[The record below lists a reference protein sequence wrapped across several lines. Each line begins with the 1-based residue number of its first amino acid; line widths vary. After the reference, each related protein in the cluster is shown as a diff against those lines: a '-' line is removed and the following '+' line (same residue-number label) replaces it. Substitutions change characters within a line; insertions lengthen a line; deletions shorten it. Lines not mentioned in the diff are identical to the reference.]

1 MFKNDKLIK
10 ALNKEQKFARQFIIA
25 AVLVIAVNGNALIF
39 IMQKIDSLPNAYWI
53 QLGIIPLLLA
63 MMVFYYFRIHKKNM
77 KNIRDNFER
86 EMLSENDDKK

>member
-10 ALNKEQKFARQFIIA
+10 ALNKEQKFARQFVIA
-25 AVLVIAVNGNALIF
+25 AVLVVAINGNALIF
-39 IMQKIDSLPNAYWI
+39 IMQKIDSLPKAYWI

-63 MMVFYYFRIHKKNM
+63 MMIFYYFRIHKKNM

-86 EMLSENDDKK
+86 EMLSENDDK